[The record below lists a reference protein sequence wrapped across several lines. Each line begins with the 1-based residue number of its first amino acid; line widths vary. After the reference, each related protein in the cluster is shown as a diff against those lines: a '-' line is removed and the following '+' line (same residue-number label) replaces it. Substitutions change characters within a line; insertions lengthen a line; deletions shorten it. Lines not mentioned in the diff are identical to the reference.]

1 MLSYVGRQDRNSGTE
16 VNANR
21 VWLYKIMSIYLLTQL
36 TEARYKKGATNS
48 FVFTPCNKQ

>member
-1 MLSYVGRQDRNSGTE
+1 MLTQVGKQDRNSGTE

-21 VWLYKIMSIYLLTQL
+21 VFGCTKSCPFTEL